1 MGTILAKEQSDYI
14 KKIRADIRK
23 LDIDGWMCESTEWEA
38 GGRYK
43 PCHIFFNN
51 DKDISFIAD
60 YNGNVLSDRTDGGIT
75 EDLKEYARLE
85 GEIRQVAEGIKEAP
99 KHEPV
104 YYGFT
109 QLSHGA
115 DHVFIF
121 TKEQIEEENPEILPY
136 MPTKEDE
143 DTEISFFPIG
153 GSNSADAS
161 VSLLKGDAAA
171 KEYLTR
177 EAYGPDYEDPPIS
190 AYSEYYW
197 GLMTDEGCMQ
207 ELLDK
212 FGLKKED
219 VEKKAEAGIEVAI
232 DDICVTLGIEQK
244 EFCDDKY
251 RDIRMSDVYFLER
264 MEELLDKS
272 DLTFSEKTA
281 TSEPEIMVK
290 LPESISKSLLSEN
303 GFKVYTDD
311 KDLINKTYLVI
322 EKEPD
327 NEISFGFTEYGGRN
341 TLDPGLK
348 NGNTEFVKEQIQKII
363 EEKVKEIEEIQEK
376 NNEDRVI

>member
-1 MGTILAKEQSDYI
+1 MGTILSREQSNYI

-23 LDIDGWMCESTEWEA
+23 LDIEGWMCEGTEWEA
-38 GGRYK
+38 GGSYK

-60 YNGNVLSDRTDGGIT
+60 YNGNILSDRTDGGIT

-85 GEIRQVAEGIKEAP
+85 GEIRQVAEEKLE
-99 KHEPV
+99 HEQI

-109 QLSHGA
+109 QSSHGA
-115 DHVFIF
+115 DHVFIY
-121 TKEQIEEENPEILPY
+121 TKEQIEKEYPEILVY

-171 KEYLTR
+171 KKYLTR

-197 GLMTDEGCMQ
+197 GLDTSEGCMQ
-207 ELLDK
+207 ELLNK

-219 VEKKAEAGIEVAI
+219 VEREAEAGIEVAI
-232 DDICVTLGIEQK
+232 DDICTTLGIEQR

-251 RDIRMSDVYFLER
+251 RDIRMSNVYFLER

-272 DLTFSEKTA
+272 DLTFS
-281 TSEPEIMVK
+281 TSEPKIQIK
-290 LPESISKSLLSEN
+290 LSESMSKSLLSEN
-303 GFKVYTDD
+303 GYNVYTDD
-311 KDLINKTYLVI
+311 KDVYLAI
-322 EKEPD
+322 EREPD
-327 NEISFGFTEYGGRN
+327 GEVEWNFYGGGD
-341 TLDPGLK
+341 TLDPGK
-348 NGNTEFVKEQIQKII
+348 YTGNTEFIKERMQKII
-363 EEKVKEIEEIQEK
+363 EEAVEKETRYYEEKEI
-376 NNEDRVI
+376 